1 MTSNTA
7 RNTSTGDETMKTF
20 KSLEE
25 AKTYAAEMFAK
36 YDTAKSV
43 IVHVANDSGRAVYD
57 ISANGTVASC

>member
-43 IVHVANDSGRAVYD
+43 IVHVANDSGRAVYE

>member
-1 MTSNTA
+1 
-7 RNTSTGDETMKTF
+7 MKTF
-20 KSLEE
+20 KTIEE

-43 IVHVANDSGRAVYD
+43 IVHIANDNGRAVYD